1 MSDGTQAGPMIE
13 AEGLVKHY
21 GKTRAL
27 TGVGFAMPAGEGP
40 RPARP
45 ERRREPCYGN

>member
-1 MSDGTQAGPMIE
+1 MGEVPAIE

-27 TGVGFAMPAGEGP
+27 SGFDLVVD
-40 RPARP
+40 RKSVV
-45 ERRREPCYGN
+45 